1 MIHDAV
7 GEAAFAAIE
16 ELLDGLGPDAAY
28 RHLFSTALDAVKNS
42 ARQSP
47 VFLPVDL
54 PAAACDLLG
63 QEEDLAVLAAA
74 ASTLVW
80 SGADLMDDAADGQLG
95 SRWEGTS
102 RHQIALVATN
112 LLSVLPHLL
121 VTRSLGEGPE
131 AAAYAQA
138 LSRTLFSMSE
148 GQWTDL
154 EGPVRVDSTE
164 AYLGVIRRKS
174 GAEFALFASSP
185 AILAGAGPE
194 AVSGWVRFGMAY
206 GTMVQAFSDALS
218 VVAEG
223 PRNDLLGGKMALPV
237 FFTLDKLCES
247 DHSTLLAD
255 LDKARR
261 GDHTAVARIVEAMH
275 RTGGL
280 REGLQRC
287 ELLRYR
293 SAEALPAPLAELPM
307 NHPVRVMLRVY
318 SMV

>member
-1 MIHDAV
+1 MIHDEV

-16 ELLDGLGPDAAY
+16 QLLDGLGPVSAY
-28 RHLFSTALDAVKNS
+28 RDLFTTALEAVKNS

-47 VFLPVDL
+47 VFLSVDL
-54 PAAACDLLG
+54 PAVACDLLG

-80 SGADLMDDAADGQLG
+80 CGADLMDDAADGQLA

-102 RHQIALVATN
+102 GHQIALVATN

-154 EGPVRVDSTE
+154 EGPAQVDSTE

-174 GAEFALFASSP
+174 GAEFAFFASTP
-185 AILAGAGPE
+185 AILSGAGPE

-206 GTMVQAFSDALS
+206 GTMVQAFSDTLS

-237 FFTLDKLCES
+237 FLTLEKLSET
-247 DHSTLLAD
+247 DHAAALAD
-255 LDKARR
+255 LDMARQ
-261 GDHTAVARIVEAMH
+261 GDHTAVVRVVEAMR

-293 SAEALPAPLAELPM
+293 SAEALPAPLADLPM
-307 NHPVRVMLRVY
+307 NHPVRTLLRVY